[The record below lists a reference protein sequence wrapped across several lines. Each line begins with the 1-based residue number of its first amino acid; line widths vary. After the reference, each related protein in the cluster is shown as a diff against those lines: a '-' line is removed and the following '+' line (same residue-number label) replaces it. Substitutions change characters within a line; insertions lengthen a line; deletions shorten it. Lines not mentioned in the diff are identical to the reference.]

1 MNILILTRIANKNGN
16 SIYNSYTQGITNNYP
31 NAIVM
36 DYFDLYFERGKSG
49 FEQTI
54 LEQMAQH
61 HINVVFINFVSGD
74 LTFDI
79 AFLEKLS
86 QHCYMV
92 MNFYDGELFFEPI
105 DRYYAQCA
113 DVVFIP
119 ASSYFTYNYKLLGIN
134 AISTLSFFDSHLYTP
149 KEITKD
155 IDISFVGD
163 VSKKSRQ
170 DFIHFLKEQGYTV
183 KVFGKGSP
191 YGSVSFDTMID
202 IFNRSKINLN
212 FSDTIDQRNFNTHTN
227 TNYSIVKNI
236 VKHMNQ
242 LKGRSIEV
250 ALCKGF
256 VLTQHAT
263 GIQELFTK
271 EEIDTFNSKEELLQ
285 KVQYYL
291 QHDTQREQKAASAYN
306 KALIHF
312 DATIAFAKIFQTL
325 NLQQRAPKKVL
336 LDKDFVSHYTTY
348 HLLYFFNFFFKLKF
362 NHLREELTIITAHPI
377 NIKMAWCY
385 LRQQF
390 KYFLMRTFS
399 K

>member
-36 DYFDLYFERGKSG
+36 DYFDLYFEKGKSG

-54 LEQMAQH
+54 LEQIETH
-61 HINVVFINFVSGD
+61 DIDLIFINFVSGD

-79 AFLEKLS
+79 IFLEKLS
-86 QHCYMV
+86 QHCFIV

-113 DVVFIP
+113 DVVLIP
-119 ASSYFTYNYKLLGIN
+119 ASSCFTYNYKLLGIN

-149 KEITKD
+149 KVITKD

-170 DFIHFLKEQGYTV
+170 DFINFLIEKGYAV
-183 KVFGKGSP
+183 EVFGKNSQH
-191 YGSVSFDTMID
+191 GSVSFDTMID

-212 FSDTIDQRNFNTHTN
+212 FSDTIDQRNFNTYTN

-263 GIQELFTK
+263 GIEELFTK
-271 EEIDTFNSKEELLQ
+271 DEIDTFNSKEELLQ

-291 QHDTQREQKAASAYN
+291 AHNKKREEKAANAY
-306 KALIHF
+306 KMALTKF
-312 DATIAFAKIFQTL
+312 DATTAFSKIFQAL
-325 NLQQRAPKKVL
+325 SIQERAQKNVL
-336 LDKDFVSHYTTY
+336 LDQDFISNYTTY
-348 HLLYFFNFFFKLKF
+348 HLLYFFNFFFKLRF

-377 NIKMAWCY
+377 NLKMTWYY

-399 K
+399 G